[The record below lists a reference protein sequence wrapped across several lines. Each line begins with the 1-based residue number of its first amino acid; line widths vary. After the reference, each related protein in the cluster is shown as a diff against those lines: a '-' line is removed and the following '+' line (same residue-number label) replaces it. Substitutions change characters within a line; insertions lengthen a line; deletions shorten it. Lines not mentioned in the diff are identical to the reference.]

1 MAAPQTIGELENGL
15 FAAFPREDAESWD
28 QPGLAVGNRERSVG
42 KVAVA
47 LDMSVANVIA
57 ASDAG
62 CDVLVTHHPA
72 FIKEGPSEFAP
83 ETQPSA
89 PGPGRMI
96 YEAVERG
103 VATIAMHTNADRAIA
118 TRERFAN
125 IMGCS
130 CLGNCEAVLDGQRD
144 LQDKGFGALL
154 VPDWNERPTLGVVA
168 ELAARNFDCHPRVWG
183 DSKRPVDRI
192 AFLNGSWGDPDLY
205 ERCVAAGIDC
215 VIVGE
220 TRYHLCVDAQPYL
233 SIIELGHDRSE
244 LPIVDVLIDA
254 LLACDVS
261 RDDILDLRGM
271 HRNWWTA

>member
-1 MAAPQTIGELENGL
+1 MP
-15 FAAFPREDAESWD
+15 PR
-28 QPGLAVGNRERSVG
+28 
-42 KVAVA
+42 
-47 LDMSVANVIA
+47 
-57 ASDAG
+57 
-62 CDVLVTHHPA
+62 
-72 FIKEGPSEFAP
+72 
-83 ETQPSA
+83 
-89 PGPGRMI
+89 
-96 YEAVERG
+96 
-103 VATIAMHTNADRAIA
+103 
-118 TRERFAN
+118 TR
-125 IMGCS
+125 
-130 CLGNCEAVLDGQRD
+130 
-144 LQDKGFGALL
+144 
-154 VPDWNERPTLGVVA
+154 
-168 ELAARNFDCHPRVWG
+168 G

>member
-1 MAAPQTIGELENGL
+1 MGNVTCRTRASERYSFPIGTRG
-15 FAAFPREDAESWD
+15 R
-28 QPGLAVGNRERSVG
+28 RS
-42 KVAVA
+42 
-47 LDMSVANVIA
+47 
-57 ASDAG
+57 ASS
-62 CDVLVTHHPA
+62 PNS
-72 FIKEGPSEFAP
+72 P
-83 ETQPSA
+83 
-89 PGPGRMI
+89 
-96 YEAVERG
+96 
-103 VATIAMHTNADRAIA
+103 
-118 TRERFAN
+118 
-125 IMGCS
+125 
-130 CLGNCEAVLDGQRD
+130 
-144 LQDKGFGALL
+144 
-154 VPDWNERPTLGVVA
+154 
-168 ELAARNFDCHPRVWG
+168 ARNFDCHPRVWG